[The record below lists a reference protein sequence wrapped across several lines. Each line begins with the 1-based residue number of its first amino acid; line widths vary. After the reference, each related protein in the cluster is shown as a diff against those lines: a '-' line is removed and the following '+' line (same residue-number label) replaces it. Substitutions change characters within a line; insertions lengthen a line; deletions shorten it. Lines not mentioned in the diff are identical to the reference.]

1 MRIAC
6 TRCYLFF
13 TLLFSIH
20 LAQAGT
26 IRTTTVERH
35 GDFYALAISVQIDA
49 PIEVV
54 YQSITDFD
62 NLAAINPNIENSHLV
77 GWTNAETQRVHS
89 VIKVC
94 ILMFCKRI
102 VQVQDVTR
110 PGEHVIE
117 AVIVPSV
124 SDFRSGFARWQLR
137 PQGESTLLSFSHR
150 FEPDFWV
157 PPVIGPWIIK
167 RKLISEVAE
176 TAMYIETGVDGQ
188 GQ

>member
-1 MRIAC
+1 
-6 TRCYLFF
+6 
-13 TLLFSIH
+13 
-20 LAQAGT
+20 
-26 IRTTTVERH
+26 
-35 GDFYALAISVQIDA
+35 
-49 PIEVV
+49 
-54 YQSITDFD
+54 
-62 NLAAINPNIENSHLV
+62 
-77 GWTNAETQRVHS
+77 
-89 VIKVC
+89 
-94 ILMFCKRI
+94 MFCKRV

-110 PGEHVIE
+110 PGEYVIE

-167 RKLISEVAE
+167 RTLISEVAE